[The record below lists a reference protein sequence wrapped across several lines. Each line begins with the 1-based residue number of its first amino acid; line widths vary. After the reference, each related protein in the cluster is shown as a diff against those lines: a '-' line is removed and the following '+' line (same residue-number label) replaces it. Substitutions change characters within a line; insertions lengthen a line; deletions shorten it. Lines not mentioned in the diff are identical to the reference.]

1 MQITI
6 DDTALQEKLK
16 KLSNIDLTSALTR
29 ACLLVENSAKE
40 KAPVATGELRRS
52 ITHEIDGYEA
62 YVGTSLEYAPY
73 VEYGTG
79 LFSSKGNGRKDVPWV
94 YCDAKGNWHSTS
106 GQHPQPFLIPAFEE
120 NKKNIYKEIEKQ
132 IKEELS

>member
-1 MQITI
+1 MNITVE
-6 DDTALQEKLK
+6 DGKLLSK
-16 KLSNIDLTSALTR
+16 LNKLSKMQLSVSLER
-29 ACLLVENSAKE
+29 ACLIVENSAKE
-40 KAPVATGELRRS
+40 KAPVASGELRRS
-52 ITHEIDGYEA
+52 ITHKVSGNEGE
-62 YVGTSLEYAPY
+62 VGTSLHYAPY

-106 GQHPQPFLIPAFEE
+106 GQRPQPFLIPAFEE
-120 NKKNIYKEIEKQ
+120 NKSKIYKEIEKQ

>member
-1 MQITI
+1 MDITVE
-6 DDTALQEKLK
+6 DGKLLSK
-16 KLSNIDLTSALTR
+16 LNKLSKMQLSVSLER
-29 ACLLVENSAKE
+29 ACLIVENSAKE
-40 KAPVATGELRRS
+40 KAPVASGELRRS
-52 ITHEIDGYEA
+52 ITHKVTDNEGE
-62 YVGTSLEYAPY
+62 VGTSLHYAPY

-106 GQHPQPFLIPAFEE
+106 GQRPQPFLIPAFEE
-120 NKKNIYKEIEKQ
+120 NKSKIYKEIEKQ